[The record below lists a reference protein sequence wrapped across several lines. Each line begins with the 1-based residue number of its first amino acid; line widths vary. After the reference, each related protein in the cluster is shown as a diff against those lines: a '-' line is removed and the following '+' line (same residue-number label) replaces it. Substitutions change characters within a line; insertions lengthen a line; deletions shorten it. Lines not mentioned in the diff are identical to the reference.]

1 MQKLPRVFIWHIADD
16 LPDVIAEC
24 VADEDRR
31 SRFRSLSRVDES
43 GREARESLADFPT
56 LKPIHVLPVNVF
68 IPGIAARRQLNGAM
82 LLIARALLR
91 IVTRPFERLSEIDPF
106 EVNGDEMTALLGA
119 VHDVASCWAIG
130 AGLIISRALDAP
142 GDPVE
147 AALI

>member
-43 GREARESLADFPT
+43 GREARESLPDFPT

-68 IPGIAARRQLNGAM
+68 ISGSAARRQLNGAM
-82 LLIARALLR
+82 LLIARVLLR

-106 EVNGDEMTALLGA
+106 EVNGDEMTP
-119 VHDVASCWAIG
+119 CWDRSTT
-130 AGLIISRALDAP
+130 LR
-142 GDPVE
+142 PVGRS
-147 AALI
+147 ARDLS